1 LLAVFDAS
9 LDFLISSIT
18 PGSLSPS
25 VLSSLFV
32 LGWCVNLMAV
42 VFALV
47 SMELFLPIMVAG
59 PSTKVMDWDLGDSE

>member
-1 LLAVFDAS
+1 
-9 LDFLISSIT
+9 
-18 PGSLSPS
+18 
-25 VLSSLFV
+25 